1 MNKSLILIVLMTLSV
16 IAIKAQSKDEKAVAA
31 AVETLN
37 KGILDPD
44 KSLLENIASDALSYG
59 HSGGTI
65 QNKTEF
71 VEDLLHGAFDFL
83 SFDISKQS
91 ISVSGKNAIVR
102 HNFIGKATNSGKPTD
117 VGLGIL
123 LVWRKEKGEW
133 KLLAR
138 QAFKL

>member
-1 MNKSLILIVLMTLSV
+1 MKGALGFLIVLIFSV
-16 IAIKAQSKDEKAVAA
+16 VSLNAQSKAEKAVAA
-31 AVETLN
+31 AVEKLN
-37 KGILDPD
+37 KAILDPE
-44 KSLLENIASDALSYG
+44 KSLLESIASDALSYG
-59 HSGGTI
+59 HSGGKI

-71 VEDLLHGAFDFL
+71 VEDLLHGTFDFL

-102 HNFIGKATNSGKPTD
+102 HDFIGKATNSGKPAD

-123 LVWRKEKGEW
+123 LVWRKENGEW

>member
-16 IAIKAQSKDEKAVAA
+16 ITIKAQSKAEKAVAA

-102 HNFIGKATNSGKPTD
+102 HNFIGKATNSGMPTD